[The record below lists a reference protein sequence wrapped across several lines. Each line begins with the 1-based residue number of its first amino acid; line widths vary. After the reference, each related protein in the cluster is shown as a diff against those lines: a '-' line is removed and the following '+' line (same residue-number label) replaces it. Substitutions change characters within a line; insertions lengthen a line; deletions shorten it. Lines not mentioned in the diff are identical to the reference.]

1 MKNRRL
7 LLLVLALAGSFYTA
21 PAHGQE
27 KRRLLDG
34 LRERFKNRPGADN
47 KKGPMQQPRIEIDAN
62 GDGII
67 SEDEI
72 HAVVQ
77 RALGDLRN
85 NNPEAY
91 KKAMQRF
98 DADADGV
105 ISQKEA
111 LEMHKERQK
120 RMQENGDAQP
130 MNQGNLPRNERP
142 VPEPSQQIPAPVLSD
157 GGLLSGVKIDGFVP
171 PVSP

>member
-1 MKNRRL
+1 MKNKCL
-7 LLLVLALAGSFYTA
+7 LLLVLVFAGSLFAA
-21 PAHGQE
+21 PVSGQE

-34 LRERFKNRPGADN
+34 LRERFKNRPGADD

-62 GDGII
+62 NDGAI

-72 HAVVQ
+72 HAVVL
-77 RALGDLRN
+77 RALGDLRK

-98 DADADGV
+98 DADANGE
-105 ISQKEA
+105 ISQEEA

-120 RMQENGDAQP
+120 RMQENVGAQP
-130 MNQGNLPRNERP
+130 MNQGKLPGNERP
-142 VPEPSQQIPAPVLSD
+142 RPEPFQQIPVPVLSD
-157 GGLLSGVKIDGFVP
+157 AGLLSGVKIDGFIP